1 MIQKFE
7 SFIQGG
13 ASKPPTLPAVAKR
26 HGISDD
32 ATLLSLS
39 LSKQLE
45 LGVAVEAEHTN
56 NKEVAKE
63 IALDH
68 LWEDPEY
75 YTKLIKARLV
85 DEPSALSLYKEMCK
99 DNGEGEGE
107 GESLKESYYDG
118 DPDLYREID
127 YADDEQLFDF
137 FVTLP
142 FFSILT
148 PKRPQDKLKADKWVV
163 RTLDIPE
170 EYALQL
176 TYFPSSEIELQNDG
190 DSAINYATD
199 LLNDPSVSKSSQDW
213 LDLETDLAP
222 IDTKEMVNELIDALE
237 SYLSPGY
244 DYDREFRGGE
254 YYRKHT
260 KSRETF
266 NRNSA
271 RKAIHFLDKYT
282 P

>member
-7 SFIQGG
+7 SFLQGG

-26 HGISDD
+26 HGISDE
-32 ATLLSLS
+32 ATLLSLKN
-39 LSKQLE
+39 KQLE
-45 LGVAVEAEHTN
+45 LGVAVESEHADNKGIAE
-56 NKEVAKE
+56 E

-68 LWEDPEY
+68 LWEDPAY
-75 YTKLIKARLV
+75 YTKLVKAGLV
-85 DEPSALSLYKEMCK
+85 DEPSALSLYKEMSK
-99 DNGEGEGE
+99 DKGEGEG
-107 GESLKESYYDG
+107 LKESYYDG
-118 DPDLYREID
+118 EPDLYREID
-127 YADDEQLFDF
+127 YDDDEQLFELF
-137 FVTLP
+137 IGIPLFT
-142 FFSILT
+142 ILT

-163 RTLDIPE
+163 RTLDLPE

-176 TYFPSSEIELQNDG
+176 TYPSSEIELQNDA

-199 LLNDPSVSKSSQDW
+199 LLNDPLVPKSSQDW

-222 IDTKEMVNELIDALE
+222 IDTKEIVSELIDELE

-244 DYDREFRGGE
+244 DYDREFGRGE

-271 RKAIHFLDKYT
+271 RRAIHFLDNYT